1 LPGVIERAFAHV
13 AHDDAGSVVATLRC
27 VLGQNARRFEWLDA
41 AGNTL
46 LVAEIGGPG
55 ATLVTGGT
63 GRPIAETDQRAVEV
77 DEPVVHLIGSSAV
90 MRSCVVTGHPAW
102 IIDDYGNQE
111 RHLVLGCASGLFL
124 HVHLDAAAAIVI
136 TEKTRDHATLRT
148 IRRTAEG
155 GLIADRALVQ
165 AGERLADVARRCGV
179 TPEALRRANPMLSD
193 APATGT
199 LIELL

>member
-46 LVAEIGGPG
+46 LVAEIGGSS
-55 ATLVTGGT
+55 ATLVVDGT
-63 GRPIAETDQRAVEV
+63 GRPIPDGDPRTSAPALR
-77 DEPVVHLIGSSAV
+77 LIGSSAV
-90 MRSCVVTGHPAW
+90 MRSCTVAGHPAW